1 MGSRGGGAEGRNSIR
16 PSDCQVCP
24 AGFQPG
30 LGGQKEEPRPRPSE
44 AAGYL
49 TASQQRATGWASR
62 LTAGSFSFNPLERRG
77 APLIPILQ
85 VNTLGP
91 EEPGGSEQRFDFG
104 LQSLDTN
111 VLEDLLCVKESAFAF
126 GI

>member
-1 MGSRGGGAEGRNSIR
+1 MGSRGGRCRRQKLYTSLRLPGLSSRLPTRLGRAERRTEAQAERGSRVSDSITAKR
-16 PSDCQVCP
+16 HWL
-24 AGFQPG
+24 GFQ
-30 LGGQKEEPRPRPSE
+30 
-44 AAGYL
+44 
-49 TASQQRATGWASR
+49 TH
-62 LTAGSFSFNPLERRG
+62 GSFSFNPLERRG

-104 LQSLDTN
+104 LRSLDMN